1 MIRPNLSKL
10 GTRVLRWRPVR
21 TYGLITIGV
30 IITAFGLDAFLIPN
44 KLAAGGVSGLATI
57 LHYVLQPYGIALPVG
72 TAMLVMNIA
81 LLAAAMWRRGWRYAA
96 RSVYGTVALSLA
108 IDGIALLWP
117 QLHLASGDPLLAS
130 LYGGVIVGL
139 GLGLVFKAGGNTGGT
154 DIVAQLLVRRTGLG
168 VGQLILIADGFVTLA
183 AAVAF
188 GPTLALYGLVAV
200 FIQGFVIDVV
210 QEGLSVEKAC
220 FIMSEE
226 WVRIGDAVMN
236 ELGRGATLLHG
247 VGMWTDSERPVILTV
262 ISRREIDALKS
273 IVKTLDPTAFVI
285 VSDVREVLGEGFKE
299 FETGA

>member
-1 MIRPNLSKL
+1 MTRPSLSRF
-10 GTRVLRWRPVR
+10 GTRVLTSQPLR
-21 TYGLITIGV
+21 TYALMTVGV

-57 LHYVLQPYGIALPVG
+57 LHYVLQPYGILLPVG
-72 TAMLVMNIA
+72 TAMLAMNVF
-81 LLAAAMWRRGWRYAA
+81 LLAIAGWRRGWRYAA
-96 RSVYGTVALSLA
+96 RSVYGTVALSVA

-117 QLHLASGDPLLAS
+117 QLHLAADDPLLAA

-168 VGQLILIADGFVTLA
+168 VGQLILLADGFVTVMA
-183 AAVAF
+183 AIAF

-200 FIQGFVIDVV
+200 FIQGFVIDLV

-220 FIMSEE
+220 YIMSDE
-226 WVRIGDAVMN
+226 WKLIGDAILN
-236 ELGRGATLLHG
+236 EMGRGATLLHG
-247 VGMWTDSERPVILTV
+247 VGMWSDQERPVILTV
-262 ISRREIDALKS
+262 ISRREIDALKR
-273 IVKTLDPTAFVI
+273 IVRTVDPTAFVI

-299 FETGA
+299 FEGA